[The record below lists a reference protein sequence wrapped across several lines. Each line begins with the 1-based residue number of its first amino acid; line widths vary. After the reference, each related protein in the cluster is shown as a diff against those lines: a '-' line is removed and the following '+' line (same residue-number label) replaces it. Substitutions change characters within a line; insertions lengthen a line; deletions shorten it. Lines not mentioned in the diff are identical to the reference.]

1 MKVDSEF
8 TRALNR
14 GMNSKMALLV
24 LVVVAG
30 LLAGCA
36 RNYNITTTSGRVI
49 GSKGKPHYDK
59 ENGVFKYTDGL
70 GEARSIPAGS
80 VMQIAPASDH
90 SNPTEFK
97 SSGNEFKSS
106 GK

>member
-1 MKVDSEF
+1 MKVDSDVA
-8 TRALNR
+8 RALNR
-14 GMNSKMALLV
+14 RMNSKMALLV
-24 LVVVAG
+24 LVTIAG

-49 GSKGKPHYDK
+49 SSKGKPHYNK
-59 ENGVFKYTDGL
+59 ENGVFNFTDGL
-70 GEARSIPAGS
+70 GEKRSIPAGS
-80 VMQIAPASDH
+80 VMQISPASDH

-97 SSGNEFKSS
+97 SSGHEFKSS

>member
-1 MKVDSEF
+1 MNVDSELA
-8 TRALNR
+8 RALNR
-14 GMNSKMALLV
+14 CMNTKRTLLV

-36 RNYNITTTSGRVI
+36 RNYNIITTSGRVI
-49 GSKGKPHYDK
+49 GTKGKPHYDK

-70 GEARSIPAGS
+70 GEKRSIPAGS
-80 VMQIAPASDH
+80 VMQVAPASDH